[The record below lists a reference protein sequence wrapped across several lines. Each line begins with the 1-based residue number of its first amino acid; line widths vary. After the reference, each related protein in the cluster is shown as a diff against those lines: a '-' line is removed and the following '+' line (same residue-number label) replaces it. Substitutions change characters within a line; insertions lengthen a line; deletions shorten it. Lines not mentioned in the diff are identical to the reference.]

1 LGFYTLRIIIITSIC
16 RISKYYQQLNVK
28 VKMLKSLQ
36 SQYRVLVSGA
46 AIAAIALLV
55 GCNSTP
61 NQPVSDNTDTPET
74 TTQVAQP
81 VADTEKISE
90 GEKANAEFKD
100 KLSGKALLNAL
111 KQGGHVI
118 YFRHAQTEKDYADQ
132 VKAVMGDCSTQRML
146 SEAGWKQAKTIGEAF
161 RKYAIPVDKVI
172 SSQYCRAWQTADLA
186 FGKYEKNADLNFPK
200 AEDYTPEQT
209 AQMKTQLTPMLTAVP
224 AKATNTV
231 IVGHDDLFE
240 AATGIYPDP
249 QGMAYV
255 VKPNGKGG
263 FELIANMLPEEW
275 AKLADT

>member
-1 LGFYTLRIIIITSIC
+1 
-16 RISKYYQQLNVK
+16 
-28 VKMLKSLQ
+28 MLKSLQ
-36 SQYRVLVSGA
+36 SKYHVVVSGSV
-46 AIAAIALLV
+46 IAAIALLA

-61 NQPVSDNTDTPET
+61 SEPTSDNINIPET
-74 TTQVAQP
+74 TAQSVASE
-81 VADTEKISE
+81 EKISE
-90 GEKANAEFKD
+90 GEKANADFQD
-100 KLSGKALLNAL
+100 KLSGQALLNAL

-118 YFRHAQTEKDYADQ
+118 YFRHTQTEKDYADQ

-146 SEAGWKQAKTIGEAF
+146 SETGWKQAKTIGYGF
-161 RKYAIPVDKVI
+161 RKYTIPFDQVI

-209 AQMKTQLTPMLTAVP
+209 AQMKAQLTPMLTAVP

-255 VKPNGKGG
+255 VKPDGKGG

-275 AKLADT
+275 EKLGDK